1 MTYLLTK
8 QTSTQILQSKADLC
22 KCDHELHHID
32 EEGHGVCKYCS
43 CNEFDP
49 HFHKESKKI

>member
-1 MTYLLTK
+1 MTYLLAE
-8 QTSTQILQSKADLC
+8 QTSTQHLQSKADLC
-22 KCDHELHHID
+22 KCDHLELHHID

-49 HFHKESKKI
+49 Q

>member
-1 MTYLLTK
+1 MTYLLTE
-8 QTSTQILQSKADLC
+8 QTSTQPLQSKADLC
-22 KCDHELHHID
+22 RCGHHLELRHID

-49 HFHKESKKI
+49 Q